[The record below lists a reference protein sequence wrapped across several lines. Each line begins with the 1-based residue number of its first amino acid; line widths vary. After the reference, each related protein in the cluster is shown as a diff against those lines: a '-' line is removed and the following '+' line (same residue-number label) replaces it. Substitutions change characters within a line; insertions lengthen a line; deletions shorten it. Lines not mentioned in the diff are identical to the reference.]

1 MRCSDQWSHRER
13 KIQREGK
20 SMKSKGEEN
29 CLLLHDKY
37 TGDNTLG
44 NITSKQE
51 NSVDPLETKR
61 V

>member
-1 MRCSDQWSHRER
+1 
-13 KIQREGK
+13 
-20 SMKSKGEEN
+20 MKSKGEEN